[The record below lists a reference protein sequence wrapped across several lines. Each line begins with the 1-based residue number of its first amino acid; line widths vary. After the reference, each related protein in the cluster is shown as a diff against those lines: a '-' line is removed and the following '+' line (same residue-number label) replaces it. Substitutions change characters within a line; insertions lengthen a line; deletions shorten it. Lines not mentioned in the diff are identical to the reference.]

1 MPLETGIPAC
11 LEGQRGATVSGT
23 PWKIRRDTVP
33 TNGKMSYGGEETE
46 RKGWKE

>member
-23 PWKIRRDTVP
+23 PWKIRGDTVP